1 MLGSI
6 RFWLAATLSGAT
18 LIGACAE
25 SSRAE
30 QETDAGGIDGGGNH
44 ADAGGN
50 PLVPVDSFAFDQ
62 FGIFLPDGGF
72 EERDHCNFETHNCVG
87 EFLGIGRFAE
97 LPVDEWCD
105 FRNGRIFEFTCDVAE
120 CRSSIRY
127 SRPDAVEEDGRIRL
141 RGTTNCPQPAPPCE
155 DLVRN
160 DEGTPVRG
168 VVLVHFERETLENA
182 LGCELTIPPRG
193 W

>member
-1 MLGSI
+1 MPGSI
-6 RFWLAATLSGAT
+6 RSWLAATLSGAI
-18 LIGACAE
+18 LVGACAE

-62 FGIFLPDGGF
+62 DDIPLPDGGF

-87 EFLGIGRFAE
+87 EFIAE
-97 LPVDEWCD
+97 PYPVDEWCD
-105 FRNGRIFEFTCDVAE
+105 FRNRRIFEFACDVAE
-120 CRSSIRY
+120 CRASIRY

-141 RGTTNCPQPAPPCE
+141 FGSTSCQQPAPPCE
-155 DLVRN
+155 DLVTN

-168 VVLVHFERETLENA
+168 SVVVHFEREALENA

-193 W
+193 WEP